1 MPLPPSGKTAWPPV
15 HCDVPFADMDAWHAW
30 YAGDLDHLAVVYG
43 GEMSVAQ
50 NLKGRSFFDLD
61 SLARRG
67 GLLGKAARMFVGQPV
82 APGQQRAKLHIPLA
96 GDMSEL
102 SANLLF
108 ADIPTVTAS
117 IEGEDEA
124 GAATA
129 TTDRLRQY
137 LDDAG
142 HAALR
147 EAAELGS
154 ALGGVYLRVVW
165 DREIGDRPWLDVVY
179 PDAAVPEWRWNRL
192 RAVTFW
198 RELDPLADENERW
211 RLLERHEKGII
222 QYALYKGKGD
232 EIGMMMPLA
241 DHPDA
246 ADLAGRINEADGVTQ
261 RLPVDRMLAVYV
273 PNNKPNRLWRGVSEA
288 AALGRSDYAGVEPVM
303 DALDEAWTSWMRD
316 LRLGKARLLVPQSML
331 ETDGRGQGALL
342 DIDREVMV
350 GLEGILGE
358 GGDAITESQFAIR
371 VEEHERT
378 TNRLTEQVLRSAGYS
393 SQSYGMDGQ
402 VAVTATEV
410 AARKELSLT
419 TRGQKILYWRPALRD
434 ILGAW
439 LDLDRAE
446 FGARV
451 DPDAELSVS
460 WPQAVKPDMEATAR
474 TLTLLESA
482 GAVSRYMKV
491 KILHPEWDEVQV
503 QEEMQRIRD
512 DKLAAPPV
520 QARGGFGKPG
530 EDGEGSEGESDT
542 EEEEG
547 DEPEDGEG
555 REEKSG
561 GKERAGGG
569 RGKTAA

>member
-1 MPLPPSGKTAWPPV
+1 MPLPPSGKTPWPPL

-30 YAGDLDHLAVVYG
+30 YAGDLDHLAAVYG

-50 NLKGRSFFDLD
+50 SPKGRSFFDLD

-67 GLLGKAARMFVGQPV
+67 GLLGKAARMFVGQPET
-82 APGQQRAKLHIPLA
+82 PGQQRAKLHIPLA
-96 GDMSEL
+96 GDMSGL

-108 ADIPTVTAS
+108 TDIPTVTAS

-165 DREIGDRPWLDVVY
+165 DREMGDRPWLDVVY

-192 RAVTFW
+192 WAVTFW

-232 EIGMMMPLA
+232 EIGMMMPLT

-246 ADLAGRINEADGVTQ
+246 EDLAGRITEADGVTQ
-261 RLPVDRMLAVYV
+261 KLTVDRMLAVHV
-273 PNNKPNRLWRGVSEA
+273 PNIKPNRLWRGIPKA

-316 LRLGKARLLVPQSML
+316 LRLAKARIMLPQSML
-331 ETDGRGQGALL
+331 ETDGPGQGGLVDL
-342 DIDREVMV
+342 DREVFVELTMLQD
-350 GLEGILGE
+350 GSGGSGI
-358 GGDAITESQFAIR
+358 TMNQFAIR
-371 VEEHERT
+371 VDEHERT

-419 TRGQKILYWRPALRD
+419 TRGQKILYWRPALRG
-434 ILGAW
+434 ILAAW

-446 FGARV
+446 FGAQV
-451 DPDAELSVS
+451 DPDAELTVS

-474 TLTLLESA
+474 TLTLLDSA
-482 GAVSRYMKV
+482 GAISLYMKV
-491 KILHPEWDEVQV
+491 KMRHPEWDEAQV

-512 DKLAAPPV
+512 DKPAAPPV
-520 QARGGFGKPG
+520 QVRGPDGKPG
-530 EDGEGSEGESDT
+530 AGEDEEDGTEDPDAAEEDDPEGE
-542 EEEEG
+542 
-547 DEPEDGEG
+547 GEHMPPG
-555 REEKSG
+555 KKG
-561 GKERAGGG
+561 GP
-569 RGKTAA
+569 

>member
-1 MPLPPSGKTAWPPV
+1 MPLPLSGKTAWPPL

-30 YAGDLDHLAVVYG
+30 YAGDLDRLAAVYG

-67 GLLGKAARMFVGQPV
+67 GLLGKAARMFVGQPET
-82 APGQQRAKLHIPLA
+82 PGQQRAKLHIPLA

-108 ADIPTVTAS
+108 ADIPSVTAS

-165 DREIGDRPWLDVVY
+165 DREMGDRPWLDVVY

-192 RAVTFW
+192 WAVTFW
-198 RELDPLADENERW
+198 RELDPLADEGERW

-232 EIGMMMPLA
+232 EIGMMMPLT

-246 ADLAGRINEADGVTQ
+246 EDLAGRITEADGVTQ
-261 RLPVDRMLAVYV
+261 KLKVDRMLAVHV
-273 PNNKPNRLWRGVSEA
+273 PNIKPNRLWRGIPGA
-288 AALGRSDYAGVEPVM
+288 ASLGRSDYAGVEPVM

-316 LRLGKARLLVPQSML
+316 LRLAKARIMLPQSML
-331 ETDGRGQGALL
+331 ETDGPGQGGLVDL
-342 DIDREVMV
+342 DREVFVELTMLD
-350 GLEGILGE
+350 GSGGSGI
-358 GGDAITESQFAIR
+358 TMNQFAIR
-371 VEEHERT
+371 VDEHERT

-419 TRGQKILYWRPALRD
+419 TRGQKILYWRPALRG
-434 ILGAW
+434 ILAAW

-446 FGARV
+446 FGAQV
-451 DPDAELSVS
+451 DPDAELTVS

-474 TLTLLESA
+474 TLTLLDSA
-482 GAVSRYMKV
+482 GAISLYMKV
-491 KILHPEWDEVQV
+491 KMRHPEWDEAQV

-512 DKLAAPPV
+512 DKPAAPAV
-520 QARGGFGKPG
+520 QVRGPDGKPG
-530 EDGEGSEGESDT
+530 AGEDEEDGTEDPDAAEEDDPEGVGEHRSP
-542 EEEEG
+542 G
-547 DEPEDGEG
+547 
-555 REEKSG
+555 KKG
-561 GKERAGGG
+561 GAGGG
-569 RGKTAA
+569 GRSAA